1 MKTNQSGPMRSRGF
15 TLIELLVV
23 IAIIAVLIALLLPA
37 VQQAREA
44 ARRTQCK
51 NNLKQLGLAL
61 HNYHD
66 TFSSFPIS
74 LYGGYGD
81 TARVGGYDQNSRSW
95 GWPVRLLPYIDQSP
109 LYTLIN
115 PGSNTMAASGQVATA
130 LPAFL
135 CPSDPA
141 LPRITENTSYMTGGI
156 TVARTDYK
164 GVMGNDWNWGAY
176 TNNSVG
182 NGDSFTDNN
191 GLLYTLDYRSYR
203 YIARVTDGTS
213 NTLAIGE
220 AVCNTGFT
228 DGNGSGYSWMNAAET
243 AATAAVPINTYSP
256 KSPASLP
263 WDQRWSFASAH
274 TGGCHFLM
282 ADGAVRFLS
291 QNMSLQTYYALASID
306 GSEAVGEF

>member
-1 MKTNQSGPMRSRGF
+1 MSRFRRKAGF

-23 IAIIAVLIALLLPA
+23 IAIIAILIALLLPA

-44 ARRTQCK
+44 ARRTECK

-66 TFSSFPIS
+66 VYQAFPIS

-81 TARVGGYDQNSRSW
+81 TANVGGYNQNSKSW
-95 GWPVRLLPYIDQSP
+95 GWPVRLLPYIDQAP
-109 LYTLIN
+109 LYNLIN
-115 PGSNTMAASGQVATA
+115 PGTTTMAASGQIATVV
-130 LPAFL
+130 PVFL

-141 LPRITENTSYMTGGI
+141 LARIDENTSYMVGV

-176 TNNSVG
+176 ANNTVSA
-182 NGDSFTDNN
+182 GDSFTNNN

-203 YIARVTDGTS
+203 RISRITDGTS

-220 AVCNTGFT
+220 AVCNPLFV

-243 AATAAVPINTYSP
+243 AATAAVPINTYNP
-256 KSPASLP
+256 KTPSSLP

-274 TGGCHFLM
+274 TGGCQFLLC
-282 ADGAVRFLS
+282 DGAVRFLS
-291 QNMSLQTYYALASID
+291 QNIDLNTYRALASID
-306 GSEAVGEF
+306 GGENIGDF